1 MFAHRIALCW
11 IISDMGK
18 ILLKNWKPLKIKMST
33 QPIII
38 SASPH
43 VHSSRTSKKVMY
55 DVVIALIPAFLV
67 SLYVFGI
74 GALILTSVAVISC
87 LAFEYLIQ
95 KYLLKTEVT
104 ISDGSALI
112 TGILLAFNLPSGLP
126 IWMII
131 VGSLVA
137 IGVAKLS
144 FGGLG
149 FNIFNPAL
157 VGRVFLLISFP
168 LQMTL
173 WPTALDNRT
182 NIADAVSGATPL
194 GVIKEGLMFG
204 ETMTELSAQ
213 IPTNI
218 DLFLGITGGSIGEMS
233 ALALLLGGIF
243 LIVRKVITW
252 HIPVTILVT
261 MALFTGVFWVIDP
274 EHYASP
280 LIHILSGGAIL
291 GAFYMAT
298 DLVTSPMT
306 KKGMVIFAIGIAIIT
321 VVIRLFGAYPEGVSF
336 AILIM
341 NAFVPLIN
349 TYFKPRR
356 FGAKIKSQI
365 M

>member
-1 MFAHRIALCW
+1 MAT
-11 IISDMGK
+11 
-18 ILLKNWKPLKIKMST
+18 P
-33 QPIII
+33 II

-43 VHSSRTSKKVMY
+43 LHSSRTSKKLMY
-55 DVVIALIPAFLV
+55 DVLIALVPAFLV

-74 GALILTSVAVISC
+74 GALLVTAVAVASC
-87 LAFEYLIQ
+87 ILFEFLIQ
-95 KYLLKTEVT
+95 RYLLKTEIT
-104 ISDGSALI
+104 ITDGSALL
-112 TGILLAFNLPSGLP
+112 TGVLLAFNLPSNLP

-137 IGVAKLS
+137 IGIAKSS

-168 LQMTL
+168 IQMTS
-173 WPTALDNRT
+173 WPNAIENQSKLL
-182 NIADAVSGATPL
+182 DAVTGATPL
-194 GVIKEGLMFG
+194 GLVKEGLQFRESMSS
-204 ETMTELSAQ
+204 LASQ
-213 IPTNI
+213 IPSNM
-218 DLFLGITGGSIGEMS
+218 DMLLGITGGSLGEMS
-233 ALALLLGGIF
+233 AIALLLGGIYL
-243 LIVRKVITW
+243 LIRRVISW
-252 HIPVTILVT
+252 HIPVSMLAT
-261 MALFTGVFWVIDP
+261 MAVITGVFWMINP
-274 EHYASP
+274 EQYASP
-280 LIHILSGGAIL
+280 LFHLLAGGAIL

-306 KKGMVIFAIGIAIIT
+306 QKGMIIFAIGIGLIT

-356 FGAKIKSQI
+356 FGSRIKIKN
-365 M
+365 

>member
-1 MFAHRIALCW
+1 
-11 IISDMGK
+11 
-18 ILLKNWKPLKIKMST
+18 MST

-43 VHSSRTSKKVMY
+43 VHSDRTSKKIMY

-74 GALILTSVAVISC
+74 GAFIVTAVAVASC
-87 LAFEYLIQ
+87 ILFEYLIQ
-95 KYLLKTEVT
+95 KYLLKTAVT
-104 ISDGSALI
+104 IGDGSALI

-126 IWMII
+126 IWMVI

-157 VGRVFLLISFP
+157 IGRVFLLVSFP
-168 LQMTL
+168 VQMTM
-173 WPTALDNRT
+173 WPTAVENNLT
-182 NIADAVSGATPL
+182 IADGVTGATTL
-194 GVIKEGLMFG
+194 GMIKEGLMFG
-204 ETMTELSAQ
+204 ETMTEIGTRLPS
-213 IPTNI
+213 TI
-218 DLFLGITGGSIGEMS
+218 DLLLGISGGSLGEMS
-233 ALALLLGGIF
+233 AIALLIGGVY
-243 LIVRKVITW
+243 LLVRKVISW
-252 HIPVTILVT
+252 YIPLTMLVT
-261 MALFTGVFWVIDP
+261 MAVMTGIFWLINP
-274 EHYASP
+274 EQYASP
-280 LIHILSGGAIL
+280 LIHILSGGALL
-291 GAFYMAT
+291 GAFFMAT

-306 KKGMVIFAIGIAIIT
+306 KKGMVIFAIGIGVIT

-336 AILIM
+336 AIIIM

-356 FGAKIKSQI
+356 FGAKIKSKI
-365 M
+365 V

>member
-1 MFAHRIALCW
+1 
-11 IISDMGK
+11 
-18 ILLKNWKPLKIKMST
+18 MS

-43 VHSSRTSKKVMY
+43 LHSDRTSKKLMY

-74 GALILTSVAVISC
+74 GAFIVTAVAVISC
-87 LAFEYLIQ
+87 LLFEYLIQ
-95 KYLLKTEVT
+95 KFLMKTDVT
-104 ISDGSALI
+104 IGDGSALI

-157 VGRVFLLISFP
+157 VGRVFLLVSFP
-168 LQMTL
+168 VQMTM
-173 WPTALDNRT
+173 WPTAVENNT
-182 NIADAVSGATPL
+182 TMADAVTGATPL
-194 GVIKEGLMFG
+194 GMIKEGLMFG
-204 ETMTELSAQ
+204 DTMT
-213 IPTNI
+213 NI
-218 DLFLGITGGSIGEMS
+218 TANLPSNLELFLGLSGGSIGEMS
-233 ALALLLGGIF
+233 GLALLLGGIY
-243 LIVRKVITW
+243 LLYRKVITW
-252 HIPVTILVT
+252 HIPVTMLVT
-261 MALFTGVFWVIDP
+261 MAVMTGIFWVIDP
-274 EHYASP
+274 ESYASP
-280 LIHILSGGAIL
+280 LIHILSGGALL
-291 GAFYMAT
+291 GAFFMAT

-306 KKGMVIFAIGIAIIT
+306 KKGMIIFAIGIAVIT

-356 FGAKIKSQI
+356 FGSKIKSKI
-365 M
+365 V